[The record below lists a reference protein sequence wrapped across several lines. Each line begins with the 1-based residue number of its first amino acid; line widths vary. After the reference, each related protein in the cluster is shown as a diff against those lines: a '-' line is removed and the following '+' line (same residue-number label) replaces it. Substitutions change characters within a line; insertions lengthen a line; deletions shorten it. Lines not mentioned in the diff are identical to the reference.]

1 MEPLTTPTRP
11 GAANV
16 VLASNRGPV
25 SYALDEAGQLVPRRG
40 GGGLVSGLSGAASG
54 VWVCAA
60 LTEGDRLASR
70 HVEGGRL
77 QPADGASPAVHM
89 LDIDP
94 LTFDRAYSVVA
105 NSVLWFVQHQL
116 FDAAYLPSFDE
127 RFARDWTSYEQ
138 YNGAFADAIAS
149 AAAPGAAVLVQDY
162 HLTLV
167 PQLLREQRPDL
178 RISHFS
184 HTPWATPDYFRI
196 LPEAVA
202 AEVLTGML
210 GSDRVGFL
218 TERWADAFLRCC
230 AEVLGVPV
238 DGRTVS
244 YAGRS
249 IVVDVHPLGVDG
261 PGLRER
267 AARPDVQARL
277 STLREQVGDRRCI
290 VRIDRT
296 ELSKNILRGLEAYR
310 ELLRRYPQWV
320 GQVVH
325 VAFAYPSRHDLP
337 AYREYTAAVQRAARA
352 IIDEFGT
359 AEWNPLLLHVEDDYP
374 RSLAAYQL
382 ADVLLVNP
390 VRDGMN
396 LVAKEGPVLAA
407 GGCVLVL
414 SREAGAAAEL
424 GADALLVNPFDIVET
439 TDALHAALLMSPLER
454 RERCDRLTVAGTAM
468 PPSAWFAAQLT
479 ALGVGSA

>member
-1 MEPLTTPTRP
+1 MQTGT
-11 GAANV
+11 GNAAV

-25 SYALDEAGQLVPRRG
+25 SYVLDEVGRLTPRRG
-40 GGGLVSGLSGAASG
+40 GGGLVAGLGGAATG

-60 LTEGDRLASR
+60 LTDGDRLAVR
-70 HVEGGRL
+70 RVQDGRL
-77 QPADGASPAVHM
+77 EHEAGTAPAVRM

-94 LTFDRAYSVVA
+94 VTFDRAYSVVA

-116 FDAAYLPSFDE
+116 FDAAYLPCFDE
-127 RFARDWTSYEQ
+127 QFGRDWAGYER
-138 YNGAFADAIAS
+138 YNEAFADAVAQE
-149 AAAPGAAVLVQDY
+149 AAEGAAVLVQDY

-167 PQLLREQRPDL
+167 PQLLRERRPDL

-184 HTPWATPDYFRI
+184 HTPWAAPDYFRI
-196 LPEAVA
+196 LPATVA
-202 AEVLTGML
+202 AQVLVGML
-210 GSDRVGFL
+210 GADRVGFL
-218 TERWADAFLRCC
+218 TERWATAFVRCC
-230 AEVLGVPV
+230 TELLGATVE
-238 DGRTVS
+238 GRTLT
-244 YAGRS
+244 YAGH
-249 IVVDVHPLGVDG
+249 ITVVDVHPLGVDG
-261 PGLRER
+261 VELRER
-267 AARPDVQARL
+267 ASRPDVQARL
-277 STLREQVGDRRCI
+277 ATLRYQVGDRRCI

-352 IIDEFGT
+352 IVDEFGT
-359 AEWNPLLLHVEDDYP
+359 PEWTPLLLHVEDDYP

-396 LVAKEGPVLAA
+396 LVAKEGPVLAEN
-407 GGCVLVL
+407 GCVLVL

-439 TDALHAALLMSPLER
+439 TDALHAALLMPADER
-454 RERCDRLTVAGTAM
+454 RARCDRLTSAATAL
-468 PPSAWFAAQLT
+468 PPSGWFAAQLD
-479 ALGVGSA
+479 ALAGLA